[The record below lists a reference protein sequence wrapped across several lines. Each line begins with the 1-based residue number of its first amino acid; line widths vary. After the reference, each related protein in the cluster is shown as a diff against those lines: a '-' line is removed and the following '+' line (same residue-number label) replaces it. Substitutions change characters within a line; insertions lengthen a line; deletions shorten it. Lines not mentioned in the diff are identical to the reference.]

1 MYLYNNQFQLYRG
14 FTVTGQNVVDAV
26 SNTNHLLSTLPKNVF
41 TNIDYKT
48 TSAIIGG
55 FFCNELASL
64 CTGAIVNPIEKGHPD
79 IIPASGLNASEA
91 ELRNYHTGLEIK
103 CTIGN
108 ITTGE
113 NLRAGNTRVSVLENI
128 VWQAHHRDVT
138 ELMGLVWDFYTPSSD
153 FNYPIITGVFYSPDL
168 IEDDW
173 GAISGTTGRNTKV
186 SGMKNSGKM
195 KMGSGWIVLLEDP
208 NFLDTYQR
216 ILKFP
221 SIN

>member
-1 MYLYNNQFQLYRG
+1 MYRYNSQFHLDRG
-14 FTVTGQNVVDAV
+14 FIVTGQHVVEAV
-26 SNTNHLLSTLPKNVF
+26 THTNNLLATLPKNVF

-55 FFCNELASL
+55 FFCNELANL
-64 CTGAIVNPIEKGHPD
+64 CEDAIVNPIEKGHPD

-108 ITTGE
+108 ITKGA
-113 NLRAGNTRVSVLENI
+113 NLRAGITRVDVLENI

-153 FNYPIITGVFYSPDL
+153 FNYPIITGVFYSDDL
-168 IEDDW
+168 VEDDW

-186 SGMKNSGKM
+186 SGMKSSGKF
-195 KMGSGWIVLLEDP
+195 KMGSGWIVLLDSP
-208 NFLDTYQR
+208 DFFNTYQK

-221 SIN
+221 QVD

>member
-1 MYLYNNQFQLYRG
+1 MYLYNSDFELDRE
-14 FTVTGQNVVDAV
+14 FIVTGEDVLDAV
-26 SNTNHLLSTLPKNVF
+26 DSTNHLLSALPKSVF

-55 FFCNELASL
+55 FFCNELANI
-64 CTGAIVNPIEKGHPD
+64 CEGAIVNPIEKGHPD
-79 IIPASGLNASEA
+79 IIPSSGQNASEA

-108 ITTGE
+108 ITIGE

-153 FNYPIITGVFYSPDL
+153 FNYPIITGVFYSDGL

-186 SGMKNSGKM
+186 SGMKSSGKI
-195 KMGSGWIVLLEDP
+195 KMGDGWIVLLDDP
-208 NFLDTYQR
+208 TFLTTYQK

-221 SIN
+221 PID

>member
-1 MYLYNNQFQLYRG
+1 MYLYNKQFQLYRG

-26 SNTNHLLSTLPKNVF
+26 SNTNHLLSTLPKSVF

-55 FFCNELASL
+55 FFCNELANL
-64 CTGAIVNPIEKGHPD
+64 CAGAIVNPIEKGHPD
-79 IIPASGLNASEA
+79 IIPASGVNASEA

-108 ITTGE
+108 ITIGE
-113 NLRAGNTRVSVLENI
+113 NLRAGSTRVSALENI

-153 FNYPIITGVFYSPDL
+153 FNYPIITGVFYSDDL

-186 SGMKNSGKM
+186 SGMKTSGKM

-208 NFLDTYQR
+208 NFLTKYQR

-221 SIN
+221 PIN